1 MLFLCFVVWCSAE
14 AIVSPNALG
23 ASTACNLTD
32 PCTLRYAIDVSG
44 DASIRLLPGSYNLS
58 TGLTINRPL
67 SISRFDPLSTVIF
80 DGALV
85 TSSPLFGINC
95 STGST
100 VGECREQ
107 RMGGFVVDCV
117 FQTLFSMESSF
128 RGFLLE
134 SSGQRSL
141 RFAVCECEIAFS
153 GATQMFR

>member
-1 MLFLCFVVWCSAE
+1 MLLFLCFVVVCSAE
-14 AIVSPNALG
+14 AIVAPNPSG
-23 ASTACNLTD
+23 VSTACILTD
-32 PCTLRYAIDVSG
+32 PCTLRNAIDSG

-67 SISRFDPLSTVIF
+67 SISRFDPLSTVLF

-95 STGST
+95 STGSA